1 MATKYKKIA
10 DDMRHESFHK
20 MTHEQYVK
28 CKEAIHKCVNMSL
41 KILSLSPVMLIDV
54 GIPIGAARLDM
65 IQELGKILCRKMDKS
80 EASKILSNSITSVSC
95 KAHKKKMP
103 GPLSVIR
110 NASEDVTE
118 AVAWTA
124 VAIIFR
130 TQLDQS
136 LLPMKDNNV

>member
-10 DDMRHESFHK
+10 DDMRHEAFHM
-20 MTHEQYVK
+20 MTDDQYVK
-28 CKEAIHKCVNMSL
+28 CKEAIHKCKELST
-41 KILSLSPVMLIDV
+41 KILSVSSAMLV
-54 GIPIGAARLDM
+54 NEGIPIGAARLDM
-65 IQELGKILCRKMDKS
+65 IQELGEILCRKTDKS

-95 KAHKKKMP
+95 KTHMKKMP
-103 GPLSVIR
+103 SPLSVIR

-124 VAIIFR
+124 VVKIFR

-136 LLPMKDNNV
+136 LLPMKANNV